1 MKILLVNDYATLTG
15 GAEVAFLT
23 LRDGLRK
30 RGHDVRIF
38 SSSARPAPGVSIA
51 DDECFGTTSPFRT
64 LLQTFNV
71 SAFWNLRRVL
81 NQFKPDIVHVKL
93 FLTQLSPLILPLLE
107 KIPAL
112 YHAVW
117 YRSICPV
124 GTKTLPNGNAC
135 QVQAGVACYQNRCLP
150 LRDWL
155 PLMFQMT
162 LLKKWRHVFKWV
174 VANSGAVKDQL
185 VAHGIEP
192 VEVIWNGVPIECARP
207 ALSDPPTIGFAGRL
221 VSEKGLDI
229 LLQAFVKV
237 VKKMPNAKLV
247 IAGEGYEDKKIKN
260 LIIEL
265 QLSCNVLMLG
275 YVPQSELGKQLGS
288 VWVQAVPSIFPEPF
302 GITAAE
308 AMMRGTAVIAS
319 RAGGLVE
326 IVQHEKTGLLVPPSD
341 VDRLAEALL
350 RLLQNKSLA
359 EKMGRAGREFAL
371 THFNPSTFADHFL
384 ALYEKLIKNGCR

>member
-23 LRDGLRK
+23 LRDALRK

-38 SSSARPAPGVSIA
+38 SSSARPTPGESIA
-51 DDECFGTTSPFRT
+51 DEECFGTTSRLRT
-64 LLQTFNV
+64 LLQTVNV

-124 GTKTLPNGNAC
+124 GTKTLPDGNAC
-135 QVQAGVACYQNRCLP
+135 QVQAGAACYQNRCLP

-155 PLMFQMT
+155 PLMFQM
-162 LLKKWRHVFKWV
+162 KVWRKWRHVFKLI
-174 VANSGAVKDQL
+174 VANSGALKDQL
-185 VAHGIEP
+185 LANGIEP
-192 VEVIWNGVPIECARP
+192 VEVIWNGVSDQPERP
-207 ALSDPPTIGFAGRL
+207 PLSRPPVAVFAGRL
-221 VSEKGLDI
+221 VREKGIDI
-229 LLQAFVKV
+229 LLHAFAKV
-237 VKKMPNAKLV
+237 VREIPEAKLL
-247 IAGEGYEDKKIKN
+247 IAGEGYEGEKIKN
-260 LIIEL
+260 QIGGLG
-265 QLSCNVLMLG
+265 LSSQVFMLG
-275 YVPQSELGKQLGS
+275 PLRMPELAERFRS
-288 VWVQAVPSIFPEPF
+288 SWVQVVPSIIPEPF
-302 GITAAE
+302 GIAAAE

-319 RAGGLVE
+319 RAGGLAE

-341 VDRLAEALL
+341 ADQLAQALL
-350 RLLQNKSLA
+350 RLLQNKNLA
-359 EKMGRAGREFAL
+359 EEMGRAGREFAL
-371 THFNPSTFADHFL
+371 THFNPSTYADRFL
-384 ALYEKLIKNGCR
+384 ILYEKLIKNGRR